1 MANNI
6 KRLRLGFLFT
16 PREFSRLIG
25 VYPEY
30 LPRLESGERAL
41 TDAWIDVVSGALG
54 IPPEAVL
61 DPDANIQKI
70 VSSVPRPDFDRASV
84 CPLSVRY
91 GILAIAAKTCGLK
104 LAEKITED
112 DLAEAVC
119 SLIAFVQGG
128 AQPSTLEKSNPE
140 MSGLEKP
147 APGVLDEKALSRLSK
162 GLQITALAIL
172 QSCFDDPP
180 PDFQERLDAAL
191 QGAMSMIVAF
201 SQIDE
206 RARPPEM
213 E

>member
-41 TDAWIDVVSGALG
+41 TDAWIDAVSGALG
-54 IPPEAVL
+54 IAPEAVL
-61 DPDANIQKI
+61 DPDADIQKI
-70 VSSVPRPDFDRASV
+70 GSSAPRPDVEAATI
-84 CPLSVRY
+84 CPLSARY
-91 GILAIAAKTCGLK
+91 AILAIAAKTCGLK
-104 LAEKITED
+104 IAEKITED
-112 DLAEAVC
+112 DLAESVC

-128 AQPSTLEKSNPE
+128 ARQSSLEKSNPE

-147 APGVLDEKALSRLSK
+147 APGVLDEKAVSRLSK

-191 QGAMSMIVAF
+191 QGAVSMIVAF